1 MPKVKQYM
9 IEKEQTLGSLEEEF
23 HKFDKSF
30 GQLCKINLGMHKQ
43 SCKK

>member
-23 HKFDKSF
+23 HGMTKA
-30 GQLCKINLGMHKQ
+30 LGN
-43 SCKK
+43 C